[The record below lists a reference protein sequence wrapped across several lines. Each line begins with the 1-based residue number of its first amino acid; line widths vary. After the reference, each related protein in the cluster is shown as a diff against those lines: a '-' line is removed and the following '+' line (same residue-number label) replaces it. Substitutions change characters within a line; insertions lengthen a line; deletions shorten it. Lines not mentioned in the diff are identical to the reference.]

1 LRRLTLILSATRLRK
16 KQTSSLDSRLLRGSP
31 EIAGFKKRFQDCLK
45 LVQVRAAHRHL
56 RDNGTDVLYPAAA
69 MIRFTAVTGLT
80 LLGFLTAATG
90 VWGVLALAYS
100 GPQGDVL
107 RYGLAAAF
115 GLASL
120 AALIALGVR
129 GWRWRAVGTYL
140 VLFALLLTWWRGIE
154 PSNGRD
160 WQADVA
166 KLAYAEIDG
175 DIVTVRNIRNFA
187 YRSETD
193 YTPAWYDKRF
203 DLSTLEGVDLVA
215 VYWMGPA
222 IAHTFLSF
230 AFAGGDHL
238 AVSIET
244 RKEKGEGYSTLR
256 GFFRQYELFYVAAD
270 ERDVIRLRTNYRHDP
285 PEDVYVFR
293 VRAPIENGRRVF
305 MQYMKKMNALRSSPE
320 FYNTLTTN
328 CTTDIWYNTLV
339 NAEHLPFSWKILA
352 SGYVPEYLYEAGR
365 LDTRLPF
372 PELQRRAHVNARAQA
387 ADAAADFSQR
397 IRAEE

>member
-1 LRRLTLILSATRLRK
+1 MA
-16 KQTSSLDSRLLRGSP
+16 
-31 EIAGFKKRFQDCLK
+31 
-45 LVQVRAAHRHL
+45 
-56 RDNGTDVLYPAAA
+56 
-69 MIRFTAVTGLT
+69 
-80 LLGFLTAATG
+80 LLGLLTAATG
-90 VWGVLALAYS
+90 VWGVLALAYA
-100 GPQGDVL
+100 GPQSGVL
-107 RYGLAAAF
+107 RYGLPAAF
-115 GLASL
+115 SLASL
-120 AALIALGVR
+120 ATLIALGVR
-129 GWRWRAVGTYL
+129 RWRWRAVGAYL
-140 VLFALLLTWWRGIE
+140 VLFALLLVWWRGIK
-154 PSNGRD
+154 PSNERD

-166 KLAYAEIDG
+166 KPAYAEIEG
-175 DIVTVRNIRNFA
+175 DIVMVRNIRNFA

-193 YTPAWYDKRF
+193 YIPAWYDKRF
-203 DLSTLEGVDLVA
+203 DLSALEGVDLVA

-222 IAHTFLSF
+222 IAHTFVSF

-238 AVSIET
+238 AMSIET

-285 PEDVYVFR
+285 PEDVYVYR
-293 VRAPIENGRRVF
+293 VRGPIENGRRVF
-305 MQYMKKMNALRSSPE
+305 IEYMKKMNALRTSPE

-352 SGYVPEYLYEAGR
+352 SGYVPEYLYETGR

-397 IRAEE
+397 IRAGE